1 MQTSTAAVCWFLLTL
16 GGGAA
21 VAISQVAPSPPSIW
35 DGVFS
40 EAQVRRGKQAYQASC
55 AACHGDNLVAVD
67 PESPSLTGPR
77 FKVAWVGKTIA
88 EPFEVTRKT
97 MPPTSPG
104 SLDNQTNVDILA
116 FVLEFNGYPTG
127 PQELG
132 VDLAVLKRIVIE
144 RPENRPQRF
153 VGAVPSRRP
162 GS

>member
-1 MQTSTAAVCWFLLTL
+1 MHTSTAAVGWLLLTL
-16 GGGAA
+16 GGGASA
-21 VAISQVAPSPPSIW
+21 AISQVAPPSPSIW

-55 AACHGDNLVAVD
+55 AACHGDNLVSVD

-88 EPFEVTRKT
+88 EPFELTRKT

-104 SLDNQTNVDILA
+104 SLDNQTNVDIVA

-127 PQELG
+127 PTELG
-132 VDLAVLKRIVIE
+132 ADLAVLKSILIE
-144 RPENRPQRF
+144 RAENRP
-153 VGAVPSRRP
+153 RRSDP
-162 GS
+162 FR